1 MNEIFS
7 DMIKKI
13 ENIFGDDIP
22 AEILFRVELLIAINS
37 QRTLN
42 ITKII
47 SKIYILYLTTNIL

>member
-13 ENIFGDDIP
+13 ENIFGDDFP
-22 AEILFRVELLIAINS
+22 AEILFRVELLLSINS
-37 QRTLN
+37 QRTLK

-47 SKIYILYLTTNIL
+47 SKIIYYNNR